1 MRVMNCFCAGLDVH
15 QKTVVACTLLG
26 AAGADAQMEKRTF
39 GTSTRQLLEL
49 ADWLLEAGLGGS
61 GGAV

>member
-1 MRVMNCFCAGLDVH
+1 MRVMNCACAGLDVH

-26 AAGADAQMEKRTF
+26 AAGADPQMEKRTF

-49 ADWLLEAGLGGS
+49 ADWLQQQG
-61 GGAV
+61 VQ